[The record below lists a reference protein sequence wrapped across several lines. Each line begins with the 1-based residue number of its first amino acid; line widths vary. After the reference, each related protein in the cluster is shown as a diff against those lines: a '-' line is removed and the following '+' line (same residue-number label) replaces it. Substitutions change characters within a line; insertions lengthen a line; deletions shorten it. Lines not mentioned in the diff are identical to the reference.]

1 MCDVYFLQ
9 MMSCVLLRKD
19 KMMKHNFLFCI
30 SLLPALQFTLCTAP
44 HSSPATTRANL
55 SVFVL
60 FSMKLFSSS
69 LPGNGKFHNWT
80 NRNGS
85 DGMPMKWLTSSSIYQ
100 FYCAT
105 HYWMEKNVS
114 YRNRQMD
121 RHYFTL
127 HCRDA
132 EIFPRTLV

>member
-1 MCDVYFLQ
+1 MVCVMCIFYEWWDECCWGRIKWWNIISYSAFHSCLHCSLQ
-9 MMSCVLLRKD
+9 C
-19 KMMKHNFLFCI
+19 
-30 SLLPALQFTLCTAP
+30 AP
-44 HSSPATTRANL
+44 LNSPATTRANL

-100 FYCAT
+100 FCCAT
-105 HYWMEKNVS
+105 YYWWRRMCHTETDKWTDTATN
-114 YRNRQMD
+114 
-121 RHYFTL
+121 
-127 HCRDA
+127 CRDA